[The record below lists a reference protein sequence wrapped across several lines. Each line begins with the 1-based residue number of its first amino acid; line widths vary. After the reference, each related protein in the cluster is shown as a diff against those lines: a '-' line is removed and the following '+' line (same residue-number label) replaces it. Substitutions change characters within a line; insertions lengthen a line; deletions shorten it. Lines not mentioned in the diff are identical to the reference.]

1 MSRLS
6 DYSKFDHIDSDSDES
21 QNGKEDSKTTFSGS
35 EGMKKGS
42 MTPID
47 SDIQK
52 TLLAQ
57 SYTSSER
64 STTKQGSEID
74 RYVYEYEGR
83 KIYEWDQNLEGKHYF
98 SNPVIHCTSFTL
110 KYFNF

>member
-21 QNGKEDSKTTFSGS
+21 QNGKEDSKTTFSGGT
-35 EGMKKGS
+35 GMKKGS
-42 MTPID
+42 MAPVD

-57 SYTSSER
+57 SSTNSEI
-64 STTKQGSEID
+64 SVTKQGSEID

-83 KIYEWDQNLEGKHYF
+83 KIYEWDQNLEGKH
-98 SNPVIHCTSFTL
+98 
-110 KYFNF
+110 